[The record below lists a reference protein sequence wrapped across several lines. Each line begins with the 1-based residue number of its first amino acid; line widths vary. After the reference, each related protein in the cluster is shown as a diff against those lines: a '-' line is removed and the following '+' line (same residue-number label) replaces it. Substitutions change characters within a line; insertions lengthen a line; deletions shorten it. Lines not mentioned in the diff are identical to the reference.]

1 MNTVDLVT
9 WFQQNIDWNKYVT
22 LVDTIGDE
30 LDERKLRFDK
40 SDLLERSLELFSNNE
55 LVYVNLEGVDHIVNL
70 EKEKSGSKPSRIF
83 KIDDGKILTIRK

>member
-9 WFQQNIDWNKYVT
+9 WFQQNVDWNKYVT

-55 LVYVNLEGVDHIVNL
+55 LVYVNLEGVDHIGP
-70 EKEKSGSKPSRIF
+70 EAS
-83 KIDDGKILTIRK
+83 TIEYSVFS